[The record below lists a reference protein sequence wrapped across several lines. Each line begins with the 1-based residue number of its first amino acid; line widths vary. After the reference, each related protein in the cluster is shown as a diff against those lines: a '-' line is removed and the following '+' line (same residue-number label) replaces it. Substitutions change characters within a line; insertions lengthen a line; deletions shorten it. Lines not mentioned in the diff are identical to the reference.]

1 MYLSPIGT
9 DCRYQFSDCV
19 CSSGRCQVIHW
30 REVHKQECHHLETTS
45 SSSSPMDAS
54 VEGSV
59 LPDESFNFQLF
70 GYNNKQAGK
79 EKPPSN
85 NMNRHSLT
93 SDAFAYMDCSMVDT
107 FQMPMLERRIADTQ
121 VSLKPNSEMLTRE
134 DTTVFDFHEEIPRS
148 GATNS
153 TSSNTV
159 STKEAFIRHKSR
171 SSDSVVSAEETL
183 RQHNFI
189 SSNYVTARSTVNE
202 SQHVQN
208 QHGNMFERRSSVG
221 SGSSLYTAKY
231 ETTAHENDKLHDCK
245 FDDEI
250 VDCNYH
256 SERTAVNGSIKA
268 KIESNPLETR
278 FFKSPKSCMKV
289 VGEQS
294 CPQKEMKGPIAEF
307 ARRRDTILPN
317 GSNRVAG
324 MGTKIMG
331 LRKST
336 KLRPDVQEV
345 WLDQR
350 KKKKMLFPYEV
361 FVKFFQCEVFDL
373 SPRGLLNCGNSCY
386 ANAVLQC
393 LTCTNPL
400 IIYLLHRSH
409 SRACC
414 RNDWCLMCELEQHVM
429 MLRESGGP
437 LSPSRILLHMRS
449 ANCQMGDGSQEDAHE
464 FLSVLPDCANVS
476 EPITVEVGATKD
488 CLDFDVV
495 ICFGLIITFFATLLQ
510 AAVEEDGCD
519 RVRTGLLRRT
529 ARLGFQTAAGMRSTG
544 VAVVDL
550 RLSWLV
556 GSLILALVSLMVK
569 MILRSS
575 GGAGNKGI
583 TGSDSEAI
591 IACNS
596 RLSWLIHKLC
606 NWLMGTG
613 VGIITGLSAFSDGIA
628 CAMEKN
634 KAANEIIA
642 LLVASMQ
649 SICLEGLGGERKV
662 DPSLQETTFIQ
673 QTFGG
678 HLRSKVKC
686 LSCYHESERYENIM
700 DLTLEIFG
708 WVESLEDALAQ
719 FTTPEDLDGENM
731 YRCGRCATY
740 VRARKQL
747 SIHEAPNILT
757 IVLKRFQEGRYGKI
771 NKCISFPELLD
782 MIPFMTGT
790 GDNPPLYF
798 LYAVVVHLDMQNAS
812 FSGHYVSYVKD
823 MQGSWFRIDDTEV
836 HPVPVSQ
843 VMSEGAYILF
853 YMRSCPRP
861 QRAFAGKAM
870 RQQVPASARH
880 CMPKTH
886 KPSRQ
891 GQSNLGSNFVAPESL
906 SGVGPKIV
914 SSFTDQTSNGILR
927 GSANKNIRGVIER
940 YVEPVSV
947 EFSDATSSDWSHFT
961 SSDEASF
968 TTESTRDS
976 FSTVDYADTCNV
988 DPVSSDFNTIYAPE
1002 PANLKTVCCRTFS
1015 NSRPQTRFVSVE
1027 KGYGMESYPFTHYWN
1042 GVPQEKST
1050 RQVSDSSTEFSSDSN
1065 CCLPVK
1071 YGSNQKYRVDRT
1083 CGHCKL

>member
-1 MYLSPIGT
+1 MLKPREADVPALFLVLVVLPLVAYILLGKWSEAAKKRERISLLTHLAAEEAHKAETIARASVIPFSSTSKSGVHVCARCFAPSKT
-9 DCRYQFSDCV
+9 RCSRCKFVRYC
-19 CSSGRCQVIHW
+19 SGRCQVIHW

-464 FLSVLPDCANVS
+464 FL
-476 EPITVEVGATKD
+476 
-488 CLDFDVV
+488 
-495 ICFGLIITFFATLLQ
+495 
-510 AAVEEDGCD
+510 
-519 RVRTGLLRRT
+519 R
-529 ARLGFQTAAGMRSTG
+529 
-544 VAVVDL
+544 
-550 RLSWLV
+550 
-556 GSLILALVSLMVK
+556 
-569 MILRSS
+569 
-575 GGAGNKGI
+575 
-583 TGSDSEAI
+583 
-591 IACNS
+591 
-596 RLSWLIHKLC
+596 
-606 NWLMGTG
+606 
-613 VGIITGLSAFSDGIA
+613 
-628 CAMEKN
+628 
-634 KAANEIIA
+634 